1 MNKAWFVTGA
11 SSGIGTG
18 VVRAALEA
26 GDRVVATARNVEKLR
41 PAIGQPASDR
51 LAYIP
56 LDVTNE
62 QQAQAA
68 LAAAVEKFFAG
79 SDAVSGI
86 TADLKARLEDVEAHK
101 DLSSSTDGS
110 F

>member
-1 MNKAWFVTGA
+1 MNKVWFVTGA

-41 PAIGQPASDR
+41 AVIRQPASDR
-51 LAYIP
+51 LGR
-56 LDVTNE
+56 
-62 QQAQAA
+62 
-68 LAAAVEKFFAG
+68 F
-79 SDAVSGI
+79 GI
-86 TADLKARLEDVEAHK
+86 EAHK

-110 F
+110 V